1 MDEPRTYIQSKVNQK
16 EKNKFYILMYIY
28 MESRKS
34 IDGPICREAV
44 ETDLENRLVD
54 TVRKE
59 KRETN

>member
-1 MDEPRTYIQSKVNQK
+1 
-16 EKNKFYILMYIY
+16 

-34 IDGPICREAV
+34 IDGPICRESV

>member
-1 MDEPRTYIQSKVNQK
+1 
-16 EKNKFYILMYIY
+16 MYIY